1 MQCNVVKRD
10 SRCFIAGLNAWWKT
24 SSNIL
29 CTTTIC
35 YNTRL
40 HKFCVR
46 LFSVKTR
53 THLHSKRNS
62 IHQLNFGGVL
72 VVRWLLSKPRII
84 DREWLLPLQIQSGA
98 INKKKSRAKFVDV
111 TWHFLDVA
119 FRLTDFSV
127 CVQTNLRGQTAIKKV
142 STSTFWIF

>member
-1 MQCNVVKRD
+1 MLYEKSITMPCFYAVQCCKKGLSLLY
-10 SRCFIAGLNAWWKT
+10 SRAQCLMENFFQYT
-24 SSNIL
+24 MY
-29 CTTTIC
+29 

-72 VVRWLLSKPRII
+72 VVR
-84 DREWLLPLQIQSGA
+84 
-98 INKKKSRAKFVDV
+98 
-111 TWHFLDVA
+111 
-119 FRLTDFSV
+119 
-127 CVQTNLRGQTAIKKV
+127 
-142 STSTFWIF
+142 